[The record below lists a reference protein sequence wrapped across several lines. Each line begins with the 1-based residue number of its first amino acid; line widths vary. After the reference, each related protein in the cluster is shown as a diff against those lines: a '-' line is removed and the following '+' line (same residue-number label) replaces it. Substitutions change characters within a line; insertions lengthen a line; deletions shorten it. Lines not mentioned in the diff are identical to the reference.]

1 MSLSSLKCVACRG
14 DEPKL
19 TIDEIEKYLK
29 EVQEGWQVENPP
41 AGGSDKLVREF
52 EFKNFLEALSF
63 VNKVAKIA
71 EEEGHHPNIYIHDY
85 KKVKLEL
92 YTHKISGLHKNDFI
106 LASKI
111 DSL

>member
-1 MSLSSLKCVACRG
+1 MRLSSLKCVACRG
-14 DEPKL
+14 DEPIL
-19 TIDEIEKYLK
+19 TTTEIEKYLK
-29 EVQEGWQVENPP
+29 EVHDEWQAENPP
-41 AGGSDKLVREF
+41 AGRPTKIVREF
-52 EFKNFLEALSF
+52 EFNNFLEALGF

-71 EEEGHHPNIYIHDY
+71 EEEQHHPNIYIHDY

-92 YTHKISGLHKNDFI
+92 YTHKIGGLHKNDFI